1 MIVSADFSVL
11 FNQDNGV
18 DHVFDIDE
26 VRNLFLRIDNG
37 YRFTFNRA
45 INDHGD
51 RTIRLLERSE
61 CGRYEQTADRKAV

>member
-26 VRNLFLRIDNG
+26 VRNYQAAGKVRM
-37 YRFTFNRA
+37 RA
-45 INDHGD
+45 VRAN
-51 RTIRLLERSE
+51 
-61 CGRYEQTADRKAV
+61 C